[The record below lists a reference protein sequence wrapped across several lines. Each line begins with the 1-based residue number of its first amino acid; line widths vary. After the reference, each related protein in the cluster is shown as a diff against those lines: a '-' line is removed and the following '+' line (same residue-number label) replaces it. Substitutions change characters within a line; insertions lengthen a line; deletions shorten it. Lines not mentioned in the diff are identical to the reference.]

1 MDHGNRDSQQA
12 NNQTL
17 ASWLPVLAIFFILI
31 VLGIIAGVVVLSLL
45 SLYLP
50 NKADNM
56 VINHNNNVIRTID
69 MALATSLD
77 VNNIFNVGNYDS
89 IGKQLEQYLGYS
101 SSVLNVQWAAFSSN
115 TLTASTSKKKKR
127 EISDVPS
134 CTNGLAGTN
143 NSEKKS
149 ANLGLTIRINKCP
162 QSQCNSDHCVEKCLH
177 VIKVDIQNKLGS
189 NPFSFSITAVDGNVH
204 SISSQLCSF
213 QQPVA
218 APATCFDGIQN
229 QDETDIDCG
238 GLICPLRCPTSK
250 KCQKISDCTKVA
262 CTCGICQVPTC
273 SDGIRNQDES
283 GIDCGGKICQNKC
296 ATNVNCTMSSDC
308 ESSVCTNKKCQAPLC
323 NDFILNGD
331 ETGID
336 CGGALCSKCSAGQNC
351 KATSDCGSGLCV
363 DGTCKNNIPDSTC
376 CDGIK
381 NGMETDVDCGGSTCK
396 QCADNMHCLT
406 KTDCSSKKCT
416 NNICQVPTCSDGI
429 VNRDETGK
437 DCGGNFCAACP
448 EAAPCT
454 LTADCNN
461 VLCTNSVCQ

>member
-218 APATCFDGIQN
+218 GI
-229 QDETDIDCG
+229 E
-238 GLICPLRCPTSK
+238 
-250 KCQKISDCTKVA
+250 KISCY
-262 CTCGICQVPTC
+262 
-273 SDGIRNQDES
+273 RN
-283 GIDCGGKICQNKC
+283 
-296 ATNVNCTMSSDC
+296 
-308 ESSVCTNKKCQAPLC
+308 
-323 NDFILNGD
+323 
-331 ETGID
+331 
-336 CGGALCSKCSAGQNC
+336 
-351 KATSDCGSGLCV
+351 
-363 DGTCKNNIPDSTC
+363 
-376 CDGIK
+376 
-381 NGMETDVDCGGSTCK
+381 
-396 QCADNMHCLT
+396 
-406 KTDCSSKKCT
+406 
-416 NNICQVPTCSDGI
+416 
-429 VNRDETGK
+429 
-437 DCGGNFCAACP
+437 NFR
-448 EAAPCT
+448 
-454 LTADCNN
+454 
-461 VLCTNSVCQ
+461 S